1 MVNHHHDVPFRVLN
15 RVSTFTAPPSLPA
28 NSTDNRIIHGDKLE
42 ALKSLLP
49 EFEGPVKCIY
59 IDPPYNTGN
68 EGWVYN
74 DAVNDPKMKRW
85 LGQVVSK
92 EGDREDSNGTCRI
105 RCNPWWAS
113 SCASESSSRRKRRT
127 PPCAI
132 PHSFKRLQPIH
143 REEMFI
149 QAKLLLASTSVRKRS
164 MARVQSTRFVFQ
176 PVMLVRP
183 AQVVAFR
190 ITEAIRAGDVRIGE
204 KLPSEQGL
212 SQQLG
217 ISRPTLREAIK
228 LLVQAGI
235 VEVRPGSSGGIF
247 IISETIPAELCGYP
261 MPEFPLQDMDNVLEA
276 RRLFEP
282 HVARLAAMYAT
293 SADFERMREAVQ
305 LSEQTSSRFRNKRL
319 TDEGARLMTLASTRF
334 NIAVARSTQNV
345 MVVQMMEVMLRH
357 VEMVRMLA
365 IRELTDVSR
374 STQSLRSS
382 LLAIESGE
390 PHQIDAATAE
400 RIGLL
405 ESAWEL
411 AVGKRLRRR
420 PVLQA
425 PPLVVGIEAT
435 RSENESALSSE
446 NPLDSKKAEF

>member
-1 MVNHHHDVPFRVLN
+1 
-15 RVSTFTAPPSLPA
+15 
-28 NSTDNRIIHGDKLE
+28 
-42 ALKSLLP
+42 
-49 EFEGPVKCIY
+49 
-59 IDPPYNTGN
+59 
-68 EGWVYN
+68 
-74 DAVNDPKMKRW
+74 
-85 LGQVVSK
+85 
-92 EGDREDSNGTCRI
+92 
-105 RCNPWWAS
+105 
-113 SCASESSSRRKRRT
+113 
-127 PPCAI
+127 
-132 PHSFKRLQPIH
+132 
-143 REEMFI
+143 
-149 QAKLLLASTSVRKRS
+149 

-212 SQQLG
+212 SHQLG

-293 SADFERMREAVQ
+293 SADFDRMRDAVQ
-305 LSEQTSSRFRNKRL
+305 LSEETSSRFRNKRL

-334 NIAVARSTQNV
+334 NIAVARATQNV

-357 VEMVRMLA
+357 VELVRMLA

-390 PHQIDAATAE
+390 SHQIDAATAE

-405 ESAWEL
+405 ESAWES

-425 PPLVVGIEAT
+425 SPLGVGIQAP
-435 RSENESALSSE
+435 RAHGESALSAE
-446 NPLDSKKAEF
+446 NPLDSTKAEF